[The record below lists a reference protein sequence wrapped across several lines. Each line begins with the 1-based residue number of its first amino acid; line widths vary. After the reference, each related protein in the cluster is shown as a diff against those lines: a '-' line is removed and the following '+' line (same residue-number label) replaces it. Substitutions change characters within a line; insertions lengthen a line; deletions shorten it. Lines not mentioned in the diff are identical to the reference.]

1 MPKSVDSSHIDLTS
15 VPGWTY
21 KIPHNFVPRL
31 YTLNFISDPISKPI
45 IFGLHSLVYPNI
57 KSSSLASCA
66 ICCFSRQR
74 GCKTRENI
82 ADTEIVCKHYMDC
95 LQTLCCWQTTLHRIQ
110 WFRLKTNIFQ
120 STNVS
125 HWRHTLDVKMSL
137 KQYFFALDID
147 CSPFLRTI
155 LQMKINKVV
164 LKFCFIS
171 STWVESMKNYKFS
184 RKEKQHELS
193 SGGKILL
200 VYVIEIIF
208 SWVDHLYLWT
218 LETVVFSGSWR
229 LCERR
234 ELRIGSC
241 QLI

>member
-1 MPKSVDSSHIDLTS
+1 
-15 VPGWTY
+15 
-21 KIPHNFVPRL
+21 
-31 YTLNFISDPISKPI
+31 
-45 IFGLHSLVYPNI
+45 
-57 KSSSLASCA
+57 
-66 ICCFSRQR
+66 
-74 GCKTRENI
+74 
-82 ADTEIVCKHYMDC
+82 MDC

-137 KQYFFALDID
+137 KHCFYALDID
-147 CSPFLRTI
+147 CSPFLWII

-200 VYVIEIIF
+200 VYRNNPFLSGPFIPMDPWNCCV
-208 SWVDHLYLWT
+208 LWQ
-218 LETVVFSGSWR
+218 LETMWE
-229 LCERR
+229 ERIKDWVLSVNLEKIDCSVSSSIFVNR
-234 ELRIGSC
+234 YVNNNKNTIFNFLTKW
-241 QLI
+241 LPTY